1 MTIPKLELRSVRK
14 LFPAAGKPDFVAVD
28 DITIAAAAGEFLVL
42 VGPSG
47 SGKST
52 LLDLIG
58 GLTKPTCGEILLDGL
73 PITGP
78 GLDRGVVFQQYALL
92 PLAPLPVFILIL
104 GIGQTSKVAL
114 VIYACVFPILLNTI
128 SGVRTVDPL
137 LIKSARSLGL
147 SSFRLFQKVIL
158 PAALPT
164 IFTGIRLSAGGID
177 PGSGCGRDGRCP
189 VRARVP
195 HHGEP
200 AQLPDP
206 PDVRRHP
213 HHRARWVDLQLRA
226 GADRTPVLRWR
237 TPSSQ

>member
-147 SSFRLFQKVIL
+147 SSFRLFQKVICRPRCRRSS
-158 PAALPT
+158 PA
-164 IFTGIRLSAGGID
+164 SASPRRHRSWFWSRPRWSVPS
-177 PGSGCGRDGRCP
+177 PGSGTSSWRANSTSRSPRCT
-189 VRARVP
+189 
-195 HHGEP
+195 P
-200 AQLPDP
+200 ASS
-206 PDVRRHP
+206 
-213 HHRARWVDLQLRA
+213 
-226 GADRTPVLRWR
+226 
-237 TPSSQ
+237 PSRS